1 MTAFH
6 SAAIKCHQRE
16 LAHREILDTPASIR
30 PHVESH
36 LPLHEWITAVLK
48 GVDHHSA
55 PDHHLLA
62 IGGLLVGL
70 ATRDSDFM
78 SSNISYTLRSAF
90 VKAVNLAL
98 LEAAAHDD
106 AAHGAICLALNHA
119 FTHLSDVDRSTLD
132 YDRLLPVL
140 MTSTFHS
147 PNGLRSGCFL
157 GAVDSDLQHVSNQL
171 FNWPSESP
179 SYQQIDSISKGPL
192 IASLGP
198 LSRLIAHAIDHVRN
212 PWLVLSAVEDLSD
225 FSKRL
230 CTQWRQNKL
239 SEIENVSLHEE
250 ARTGTVP
257 TLWRLLRST
266 LFAIV
271 IILRS
276 AAGRVVGDVALA
288 AHNSKTYASRRFRS
302 ILIFQMHLIWHKLF
316 FTLFAVSRS
325 SLAAWAMSRSHNILL
340 PTLLLSTFSPTIQT
354 TRLPFWIL

>member
-1 MTAFH
+1 MTVFH

-16 LAHREILDTPASIR
+16 LAHHDIQESPSSIR

-36 LPLHEWITAVLK
+36 LPLNDWITAVLK
-48 GVDHHSA
+48 GADQHSA

-62 IGGLLVGL
+62 IGGLIVGL
-70 ATRDSDFM
+70 TTRDNDLM
-78 SSNISYTLRSAF
+78 SSNIPYTLRSAF

-98 LEAAAHDD
+98 VEAPADDD

-147 PNGLRSGCFL
+147 PHGLRSGYFL
-157 GAVDSDLQHVSNQL
+157 GAADADLQQVSTQQ

-179 SYQQIDSISKGPL
+179 SYQQIESIIKGPL
-192 IASLGP
+192 VSSLGP
-198 LSRLIAHAIDHVRN
+198 LSRLIAHTIDHVHD

-230 CTQWRQNKL
+230 GTQWRQNKL
-239 SEIENVSLHEE
+239 SEIDASEENVFLHEE
-250 ARTGTVP
+250 ARTSTVP

-276 AAGRVVGDVALA
+276 ATGRVVGDVALA
-288 AHNSKTYASRRFRS
+288 AHNSKTYPSRRFRS
-302 ILIFQMHLIWHKLF
+302 VLI
-316 FTLFAVSRS
+316 S
-325 SLAAWAMSRSHNILL
+325 
-340 PTLLLSTFSPTIQT
+340 
-354 TRLPFWIL
+354 

>member
-1 MTAFH
+1 MTVFH

-16 LAHREILDTPASIR
+16 LAQHDIQEPPALIR

-36 LPLHEWITAVLK
+36 LPLNAWITAVLK
-48 GVDHHSA
+48 GADQHSA

-62 IGGLLVGL
+62 IGGLIVGL
-70 ATRDSDFM
+70 ATRDNDFM

-98 LEAAAHDD
+98 LEAPAHDD
-106 AAHGAICLALNHA
+106 AAHAAICLALNHA
-119 FTHLSDVDRSTLD
+119 FTHLSHVDRSTLD

-147 PNGLRSGCFL
+147 PHGLRSGYFL
-157 GAVDSDLQHVSNQL
+157 NAVDADLQQVSTQQ

-179 SYQQIDSISKGPL
+179 SYQQIDSIIKGPL
-192 IASLGP
+192 VSSLGP
-198 LSRLIAHAIDHVRN
+198 LSRLIAHTIDHVHD

-230 CTQWRQNKL
+230 VTQWRQNKL
-239 SEIENVSLHEE
+239 SEIDASEENVFLHEE
-250 ARTGTVP
+250 ARTSTVP

-276 AAGRVVGDVALA
+276 ATGRVVGDVALA
-288 AHNSKTYASRRFRS
+288 AHNSKTYASRRFRPVLTS
-302 ILIFQMHLIWHKLF
+302 
-316 FTLFAVSRS
+316 
-325 SLAAWAMSRSHNILL
+325 
-340 PTLLLSTFSPTIQT
+340 
-354 TRLPFWIL
+354 